1 MLKKKIKKTF
11 ITCINIDRSVWLTWD
26 ILDHATVSSKKDP
39 GSKYDIKLKSNNSET
54 IYQGYLTIDH
64 THDYMRN
71 KPTTRVRLFY
81 DRILGLKIIQKETIT
96 INFNKERKYFTFML
110 NE

>member
-11 ITCINIDRSVWLTWD
+11 ITCINLDRSVWLTWD
-26 ILDHATVSSKKDP
+26 ILEHATVSSKKDP
-39 GSKYDIKLKSNNSET
+39 RSKYDIKLKSKNSET
-54 IYQGYLTIDH
+54 TYQGYLTIDH

-81 DRILGLKIIQKETIT
+81 DRTLGLKIMQKETIT
-96 INFNKERKYFTFML
+96 INFNKERKYFTFVL